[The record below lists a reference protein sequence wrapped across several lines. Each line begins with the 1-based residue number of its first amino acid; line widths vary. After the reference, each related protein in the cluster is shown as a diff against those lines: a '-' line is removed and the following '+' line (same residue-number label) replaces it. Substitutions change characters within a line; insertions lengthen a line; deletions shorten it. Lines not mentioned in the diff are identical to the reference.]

1 MKVKMSADQPQQH
14 YPRTYPIQGEVPTK
28 PIPSTIN
35 VADVVSK
42 IDLVTLAW
50 EYGLDLLP
58 QNNGDYTCICPFH
71 DDNETPSMRIYVQTN
86 TFHCFGCQAGA
97 SVFEFVMRMDNVEFP
112 AALHKLAERVGYTG
126 AYSIRDLN
134 IQSTD
139 DNFINIREKVEIEA
153 HRKAKQVYAY
163 LKDIGIS
170 EEILYQKFEILWEWY
185 DRTQYLFDKKL
196 FNGTFSV
203 ELKGKL
209 YSFYEE
215 FLKKL
220 VETEDACLK
229 V

>member
-1 MKVKMSADQPQQH
+1 
-14 YPRTYPIQGEVPTK
+14 
-28 PIPSTIN
+28 
-35 VADVVSK
+35 
-42 IDLVTLAW
+42 
-50 EYGLDLLP
+50 
-58 QNNGDYTCICPFH
+58 
-71 DDNETPSMRIYVQTN
+71 MRIYVQTN